1 MLTRAIAPPPDSY
14 FTPSPADIQTAQ
26 ATLSAR
32 THALTDRPLELKA
45 VREAREKAK
54 RDRWPNVRGSMHHR
68 EVTTADRARSADHD
82 PHPLPRSH
90 AAGEDLSVNE
100 QDQGGVR
107 VRARAAEG
115 RCEAYQVHIMCVV
128 DDGSRERAR

>member
-1 MLTRAIAPPPDSY
+1 MSY
-14 FTPSPADIQTAQ
+14 
-26 ATLSAR
+26 LLHWR
-32 THALTDRPLELKA
+32 T
-45 VREAREKAK
+45 
-54 RDRWPNVRGSMHHR
+54 
-68 EVTTADRARSADHD
+68 D
-82 PHPLPRSH
+82 PFILGHYQNQICRSH
-90 AAGEDLSVNE
+90 TAGEDLPVDE